1 MKIEKIITVLLLTAV
16 MLLSLAA
23 CSQGGTKLNIDKPD
37 SISSVEKM
45 EDEPVTTAIEPSENV
60 NGKRFSLTLYEFSD
74 RYNEAKRMLGD
85 SDLIIADKWR
95 KTGEPL
101 TDNHGVKIQ
110 YYYYDDD
117 NVNFTATIETESE
130 KLMNIGLGTTMSN
143 FMAQES
149 GENNSDDILRKAAI
163 MAEAACCFGSDKID
177 TLQDIFYQIAA
188 GSEDSMW
195 YDGFVFSLSTQDKK
209 TDSKNGVML
218 FRVFPIT
225 TELKKEWKLTEYN
238 TK

>member
-74 RYNEAKRMLGD
+74 RYNEAKRMIGD